1 MMLTENPPPIAHW
14 IHTHTGIGAREF
26 HVLQLD
32 AAFDVFVCRC
42 EDARRRGS
50 ADPLKT
56 VSPKGSGGNSRLTT
70 RRMLRRIGYTDAQ
83 LRIIHR
89 LIAGSS
95 SGWPGLLRLFVEAH
109 PLTTEQRGYV
119 RRQVRAFLS
128 DDGTGSQDAARS
140 TAVRSRS

>member
-1 MMLTENPPPIAHW
+1 MPTDNPPPIAQW

-26 HVLQLD
+26 HALQLD

-70 RRMLRRIGYTDAQ
+70 RRMLRRLGYTDAQ
-83 LRIIHR
+83 LRVIHR
-89 LIAGSS
+89 LVAGSS
-95 SGWPGLLRLFVEAH
+95 SGWPGLLRLFVESR
-109 PLTTEQRGYV
+109 PLTTEQRCYV

-128 DDGTGSQDAARS
+128 DDGAGSPNLVRS
-140 TAVRSRS
+140 TEVRSGS